1 MATSYFQKG
10 SGVEYRRSNG
20 EWVFA
25 VISEI
30 VDANGSFFYSLKYDT
45 ENYGSPRAMKKQG
58 LHEDQL
64 VAMQVSPR
72 SLRHMQLPC
81 DSLEEEALWHPQP
94 MAPGRL
100 RILDSWSDS
109 CSSARPRSSP
119 AGCHTSC

>member
-1 MATSYFQKG
+1 
-10 SGVEYRRSNG
+10 
-20 EWVFA
+20 
-25 VISEI
+25 
-30 VDANGSFFYSLKYDT
+30 
-45 ENYGSPRAMKKQG
+45 MKKQG

-109 CSSARPRSSP
+109 CSSANPEAALLAAIRAADSLTALPLLGSRLLC
-119 AGCHTSC
+119 GGG